1 MTVIWKPLVGA
12 CALAFVA
19 MGAAPAL
26 GWLAAPSVVA
36 GVGFGGLN
44 AATSTVFALR
54 TPDAAR
60 GRVMA
65 AVNGGAR
72 AVSLLAIL
80 LGGVVGQAFGPR
92 AAYVILGVATLAT
105 GPVIALSRRGLPRP
119 SAAAAGSDQAGSPP
133 ATS

>member
-1 MTVIWKPLVGA
+1 
-12 CALAFVA
+12 
-19 MGAAPAL
+19 
-26 GWLAAPSVVA
+26 
-36 GVGFGGLN
+36 
-44 AATSTVFALR
+44 
-54 TPDAAR
+54 
-60 GRVMA
+60 MA

-80 LGGVVGQAFGPR
+80 LGGVVGHAFGPR